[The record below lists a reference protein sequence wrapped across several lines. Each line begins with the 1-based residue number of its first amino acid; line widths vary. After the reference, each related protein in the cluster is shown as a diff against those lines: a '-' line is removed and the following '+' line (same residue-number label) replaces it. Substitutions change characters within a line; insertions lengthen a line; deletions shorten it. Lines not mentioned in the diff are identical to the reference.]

1 MVFVLRLIPLLAL
14 RSLYHF
20 LFLKTWFPSLF
31 PFLSCL
37 TNPSVYYP
45 SPCLCFH
52 LCKNK
57 TPPINLCSTLSQPRS
72 QTSCLLCCLKSA
84 FTEIL
89 LLQQPSP
96 QTVSS
101 KSPGLGGATTP
112 ELFSLPSL
120 FCILSTPDIDTTPSL
135 VKKHSWLKLCLWPF
149 PLSFHCRLFSSF
161 CSLNAGFLQGPVSYS
176 HSSHAQR
183 KL

>member
-1 MVFVLRLIPLLAL
+1 MVFVLRLIPLLVL

-31 PFLSCL
+31 PLLSCL

-45 SPCLCFH
+45 SPRLYFH

-57 TPPINLCSTLSQPRS
+57 TPPLTSAPPCHSHVS

-101 KSPGLGGATTP
+101 KSPGLGGTRTP

-120 FCILSTPDIDTTPSL
+120 FGILSTPDIDTAPSL
-135 VKKHSWLKLCLWPF
+135 VKKHSWFKLLSLAVSPQFSLQALFFLLSLKCWFSPRPCLMLTF
-149 PLSFHCRLFSSF
+149 ISCT
-161 CSLNAGFLQGPVSYS
+161 A
-176 HSSHAQR
+176 
-183 KL
+183 